1 MTLLFPRV
9 SKQVFLDEE
18 KITKRMRGNKL
29 VKIQHLVFH
38 SSRKCF
44 KKIDFFLPDSNALS
58 FSLKL
63 KIRKSEQHRFNRS
76 IRGGNSCKL
85 EDRGSYERRIRLR
98 SAPFDGYT
106 TWPWIQLRDRG
117 RSTWNDRRPGMNV
130 KRGGGGGGGEKK
142 STGNSCHPPRR
153 PSLCYLPSYH
163 REKFRGGSPLGLATR
178 LLAFRA
184 A

>member
-1 MTLLFPRV
+1 
-9 SKQVFLDEE
+9 
-18 KITKRMRGNKL
+18 MRGNKL

-85 EDRGSYERRIRLR
+85 EDAVRTKGEFGCARPRSTATRRGHGSNYAIEDDRRGTI
-98 SAPFDGYT
+98 D
-106 TWPWIQLRDRG
+106 DRG
-117 RSTWNDRRPGMNV
+117 
-130 KRGGGGGGGEKK
+130 
-142 STGNSCHPPRR
+142 
-153 PSLCYLPSYH
+153 
-163 REKFRGGSPLGLATR
+163 
-178 LLAFRA
+178 
-184 A
+184 